1 MKFTI
6 NSAEL
11 LSALQML
18 SRAQISKN
26 VLPILECFR
35 MELNANGLR
44 LTASDNEQTLDTTIP
59 VLEPDDINQSLCI
72 PAQQFLS
79 ALKELPN
86 QPVTFTSNKQTLACK
101 LDYANGCFNFIA
113 QSTEAFPLPRT
124 ELEQATELT
133 LSAKTLAQG
142 LANTKNSISTDELRP
157 QMMGIAVDVL
167 ADERVVFVASDGH
180 SLARY
185 TVAHAHK
192 VTEPLLFVLPTKTTQ
207 LLSALLVK
215 QEDDV
220 DIRVNSTH
228 IIVEVGG
235 YTLSARLV
243 EGRYPKYNSVIPTD
257 NPFSATVERDALLSA
272 VRRVLVFASAATA
285 LVKFDFH
292 DNTLT
297 LSAQDLDFSTS
308 AEETV
313 PCEYDS
319 QRIAIGFSG
328 TMLIDLLKQMPP
340 TTLCVQLANPDRAGI
355 ITPTEQAEDEELLLL
370 LMPMMLKQ

>member
-1 MKFTI
+1 M
-6 NSAEL
+6 
-11 LSALQML
+11 
-18 SRAQISKN
+18 
-26 VLPILECFR
+26 
-35 MELNANGLR
+35 
-44 LTASDNEQTLDTTIP
+44 
-59 VLEPDDINQSLCI
+59 
-72 PAQQFLS
+72 
-79 ALKELPN
+79 
-86 QPVTFTSNKQTLACK
+86 
-101 LDYANGCFNFIA
+101 
-113 QSTEAFPLPRT
+113 
-124 ELEQATELT
+124 
-133 LSAKTLAQG
+133 
-142 LANTKNSISTDELRP
+142 
-157 QMMGIAVDVL
+157 
-167 ADERVVFVASDGH
+167 
-180 SLARY
+180 
-185 TVAHAHK
+185 
-192 VTEPLLFVLPTKTTQ
+192 
-207 LLSALLVK
+207 
-215 QEDDV
+215 
-220 DIRVNSTH
+220 NSTH

-272 VRRVLVFASAATA
+272 VRRVVVFASDATA

-313 PCEYDS
+313 PCEYES